1 MKPHA
6 SPSGVET
13 LDRQQ
18 KDITDSWN
26 NVTELSNDRH
36 LQVSAAVEHSEKFL
50 VNLEN
55 FEKWLRSNSQSLTS
69 LGEIYTD
76 DVPNTLEKFEVS
88 ASLYTMNYSR
98 LVTSLLFFHLYCF
111 FKKFVVISCYLPF
124 FLCLT
129 FLFLPFFFLFIFGF
143 FFFSIFVL
151 NA

>member
-36 LQVSAAVEHSEKFL
+36 LQVSDAVERSEKFL
-50 VNLEN
+50 HNLEN

-88 ASLYTMNYSR
+88 ASLYIMNYSR
-98 LVTSLLFFHLYCF
+98 LVTSSLLFFHLYCF
-111 FKKFVVISCYLPF
+111 F
-124 FLCLT
+124 
-129 FLFLPFFFLFIFGF
+129 
-143 FFFSIFVL
+143 
-151 NA
+151 

>member
-36 LQVSAAVEHSEKFL
+36 LHVSDAVERSEKFL
-50 VNLEN
+50 HNLEN

-88 ASLYTMNYSR
+88 ASLYIMNYSR
-98 LVTSLLFFHLYCF
+98 LVTSSLLFFHLYCF
-111 FKKFVVISCYLPF
+111 FKKFL
-124 FLCLT
+124 
-129 FLFLPFFFLFIFGF
+129 LFLAIYLF
-143 FFFSIFVL
+143 SV
-151 NA
+151 

>member
-98 LVTSLLFFHLYCF
+98 LVTFSLLVFHLYCF
-111 FKKFVVISCYLPF
+111 FKKFCHFLLSTF
-124 FLCLT
+124 FFCLT
-129 FLFLPFFFLFIFGF
+129 FLLLPFFSYLFIYF
-143 FFFSIFVL
+143 FPSLF
-151 NA
+151 